1 MSQAV
6 AVHLKPSDLGI
17 ILVALSEVRITDA
30 HEAQVEL
37 YDRLKKSL
45 KRADP
50 GGYQALLEND
60 VIPVSLK

>member
-1 MSQAV
+1 M

-30 HEAQVEL
+30 REAQVEL

-50 GGYQALLEND
+50 DGYQSLMEND
-60 VIPVSLK
+60 VIPGDLK